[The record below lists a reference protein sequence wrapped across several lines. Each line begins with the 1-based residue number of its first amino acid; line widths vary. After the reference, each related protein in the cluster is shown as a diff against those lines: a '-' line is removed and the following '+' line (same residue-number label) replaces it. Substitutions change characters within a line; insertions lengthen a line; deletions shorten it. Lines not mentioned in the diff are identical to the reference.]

1 MNPSD
6 SSADE
11 FPLPHSTRALPRAL
25 IRLHQRCRGELVKEH
40 KGWEMLLSA
49 DEARRTMDVIEELL
63 KILRV
68 DFRPDKLKPVVTV
81 PKNGPFDYGGM
92 VTATLEAL
100 GACDRWMTYNEIVDW
115 VDAAYKLGLEGP
127 ARVRYLQHTREAL
140 HELKKDGFVECELN
154 IPQGVTT
161 KIQRWRLNAKTY
173 GA

>member
-25 IRLHQRCRGELVKEH
+25 IRLHQRCRGELVKER

-49 DEARRTMDVIEELL
+49 DEARRTMGVIEELL
-63 KILRV
+63 EILRV

-127 ARVRYLQHTREAL
+127 ARVRYLQRRGGWRAGAPPRQSSWTCLSPPSAEPDTCARRLRAL
-140 HELKKDGFVECELN
+140 
-154 IPQGVTT
+154 P
-161 KIQRWRLNAKTY
+161 R
-173 GA
+173 